1 MLRLHR
7 EGHVELPAARWRSKQ
22 PRRHAVVQ
30 PIDVRVAPLVARLAD
45 LGPLDIR
52 QVRRTPE
59 ETLVKSLVEQPRPRS
74 GNGSAVVSGA
84 QR

>member
-1 MLRLHR
+1 
-7 EGHVELPAARWRSKQ
+7 
-22 PRRHAVVQ
+22 
-30 PIDVRVAPLVARLAD
+30 VARLAD